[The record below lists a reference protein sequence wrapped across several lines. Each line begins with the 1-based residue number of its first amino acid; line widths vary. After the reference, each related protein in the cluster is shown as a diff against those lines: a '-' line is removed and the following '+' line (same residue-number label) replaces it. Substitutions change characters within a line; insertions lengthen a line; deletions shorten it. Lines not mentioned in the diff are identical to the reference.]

1 MQGLAVGGDE
11 ILSPLNR
18 TIIMAVSVM
27 AIVVWPIVGIAE
39 TEHGDHGEGAEHAED
54 ATHDE
59 HLEGTEHHE
68 GGHHDFNHALGLFL
82 GVTDEPGHDSD
93 QTFGLEYA
101 YKLSKNW
108 AVGGLIDYA
117 GPDQRN
123 WIAAPVVYWK
133 PGLGGLILLAAPGVE
148 FHDGRGEVDHHHLKA
163 SDSEIDEDKTEFLF
177 RLGAIYMFHVGSR
190 YGIGPTVN
198 FDLVDGHEVLV
209 YGLTFEVLF

>member
-1 MQGLAVGGDE
+1 MRLLYRIFIVASFVVTGVLWPVVGF
-11 ILSPLNR
+11 
-18 TIIMAVSVM
+18 T
-27 AIVVWPIVGIAE
+27 E
-39 TEHGDHGEGAEHAED
+39 TVHDDHGESAEHAEEATHHDHAEGAEHHA
-54 ATHDE
+54 
-59 HLEGTEHHE
+59 GS
-68 GGHHDFNHALGLFL
+68 HHDSKHAMGLFL
-82 GVTDEPGHDSD
+82 GVTDESGHDSD

-148 FHDGRGEVDHHHLKA
+148 YHDGRGEVEHHHLKA
-163 SDSEIDEDKTEFLF
+163 SDSEVDEDSTEFLF
-177 RLGAIYMFHVGSR
+177 RLGAIYMFHIGSR

-198 FDLVDGHEVLV
+198 LDLVNGHEVLV